1 MINLRLLDPLNLS
14 DFQDLPLRPEVMPE
28 QKCTIG
34 RSPTATVVL
43 DSQEVSRWH
52 AEITFRQGAYY
63 FTDTSSSGGSWLNER
78 AAFAKQEYQL
88 KMGDVLC
95 LGRFTITIT
104 QIGDLAA
111 ATVVDDQLTPEQYM
125 PVSAIAPEQF
135 GRWQKGDLTVRCAA
149 VIDETPDVRTFRF
162 VADPPLLFSYK
173 PGQFITLILEIA
185 GEEVLRSYSIS
196 STPSRPHSLEI
207 TVKRVPPSSVEQQPG
222 LVSNW
227 LHDNMK
233 VGVPVQINGPLGKFS
248 CFQHPSRQLLFI
260 SGGSGITPMM
270 GMSRWLCDTVATCD
284 VVFFHS
290 ARTPADIIYHQELTL
305 LAARH
310 QNFRPL
316 VTVTNWQ
323 SGQGWLGLT
332 GRLHPDMLKSN
343 VPDFLERMIFVCG
356 PAAFMAAT
364 KAMIA
369 DLGFPMER
377 YHEESFG
384 DNKAKKKVAPVET
397 PPLDDIALE
406 TQNNCSLR
414 DILRP
419 QPEPDLSPAGIP
431 TPAPVVLPEVSLTVP
446 PAAAGVQI
454 SIVFQKSHQQVN
466 CDQDESILD
475 VAEQHGIKIRSS
487 CRSGNCGTCKKMKVA
502 GTVKMGDFDAEVL
515 DQSEQEAGY
524 ILTCVAFP
532 QDLVTIDA

>member
-1 MINLRLLDPLNLS
+1 MINLRLLDPQNLN
-14 DFQDLPLRPEVMPE
+14 DFQDLPLRPEVMPD

-34 RSPTATVVL
+34 RSPTAAVVL

-63 FTDTSSSGGSWLNER
+63 FMDTSSSGGSWLNER

-88 KMGDVLC
+88 NTGDVLC
-95 LGRFTITIT
+95 LGRFTLTVT

-125 PVSAIAPEQF
+125 PVATIAPEQL
-135 GRWQKGDLTVRCAA
+135 GRWQKGDLTLRCAE
-149 VIDETPDVRTFRF
+149 VIDETHDVRTFRF

-207 TVKRVPPSSVEQQPG
+207 TVKRVPPDSLDHQPG
-222 LVSNW
+222 VVSNW

-233 VGVPVQINGPLGKFS
+233 VGISTKISGPVGKFS

-284 VVFFHS
+284 IVFFHS

-310 QNFRPL
+310 RNFRPL

-332 GRLHPDMLKSN
+332 GRLNSHMLTAN

-364 KAMIA
+364 KEMIA
-369 DLGFPMER
+369 GLGFPMER

-384 DNKAKKKVAPVET
+384 DSQAKKKVMPAET
-397 PPLDDIALE
+397 PPPDDIALE

-414 DILRP
+414 EILRP
-419 QPEPDLSPAGIP
+419 QSEPDLSLA
-431 TPAPVVLPEVSLTVP
+431 TPPIPVVAPAVSPTIP
-446 PAAAGVQI
+446 PSPLGVQI
-454 SIVFQKSHQQVN
+454 SIFFQKSHQQVN
-466 CDQDESILD
+466 CDRDESILD

-502 GTVKMGDFDAEVL
+502 GTVKMSDFDAEAL